1 MVKIIGLTGG
11 IGSGK
16 TTVINYIKSK
26 GFPVYIADE
35 AGKEVMEYPEII
47 TKINLLFNNEVLLP
61 DGFLDRTKIAS
72 IVFQNKEL
80 LGQLNQIVHPAVA
93 LHFEN
98 FKKENATA
106 DVIFK
111 ESAILF
117 ESEAYKKCY
126 ATILITAPLHIRV
139 HRVMLRDQIT
149 EEEVLKRVKNQM
161 DDSEKAK
168 LATYIVENIDLNE
181 TFKNVD
187 QIVNK
192 ILIN

>member
-117 ESEAYKKCY
+117 ESEAYKKCD

-161 DDSEKAK
+161 DDSEKTK

>member
-26 GFPVYIADE
+26 GLPVYIADE

-47 TKINLLFNNEVLLP
+47 TKINLLFNDEVLLP